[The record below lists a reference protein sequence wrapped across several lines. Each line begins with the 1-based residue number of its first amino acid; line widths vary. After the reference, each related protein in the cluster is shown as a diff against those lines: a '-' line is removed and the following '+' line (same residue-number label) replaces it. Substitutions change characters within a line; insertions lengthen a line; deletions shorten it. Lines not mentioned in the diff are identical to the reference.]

1 MSDRITH
8 VALVDD
14 HTLVRDGL
22 VGLVNRLEG
31 YRVVL
36 TAEDGL
42 SFVRALG
49 RGPTVDIAIVDL
61 SMPIMDGYA
70 TIRWLH
76 SNRPQIRS
84 VALTFDDRESAAV
97 RAIRNGACGFLL
109 KNMTLV
115 EFKEALDQ
123 VRDHGRFQGQDMD
136 PDRPLLTTYERARAK
151 VLASIT
157 ERELE
162 FIRLAASPK
171 EYNYEEIAMLLGVK
185 LSTLETHRKNIFERF
200 GIKSKTG
207 LVIFAYR
214 WGIVKVEMEE
224 LD

>member
-1 MSDRITH
+1 MNENMTH

-22 VGLVNRLEG
+22 VGLVNRLGG
-31 YRVVL
+31 YKVVL
-36 TAEDGL
+36 EAEDGL
-42 SFVRALG
+42 AFTRALPG
-49 RGPTVDIAIVDL
+49 GPAVDIAIVDL

-76 SNRPQIRS
+76 NNRPDIRS
-84 VALTFDDRESAAV
+84 VALTFDDREIAAI

-109 KNMTLV
+109 KNMKLV

-123 VRDHGRFQGQDMD
+123 VRDHGRFQGHEPGRQQ
-136 PDRPLLTTYERARAK
+136 LTTYERGQARVMEA
-151 VLASIT
+151 IT

-162 FIRLAASPK
+162 VIRLACSPE
-171 EYNYEEIAMLLGVK
+171 EYTYEEMAKMLGFK
-185 LSTLETHRKNIFERF
+185 LSTLETHRKNIFDRF

-214 WGIVKVEMEE
+214 WGIVKVEME
-224 LD
+224 